1 VRKTPVVKYKGEV
14 RILEFDLNKIDEIN
28 KDESLL
34 SFVTLKKGEKLQPT
48 LKGSK
53 LTLLKYQKA

>member
-1 VRKTPVVKYKGEV
+1 MSVVKYKGEV
-14 RILEFDLNKIDEIN
+14 RILEFDMDKIDEIN

-34 SFVTLKKGEKLQPT
+34 DFVTLKKGEKLQPT

-53 LTLLKYQKA
+53 LTVLKYQKF